1 MLVEGKSNNG
11 HNSIGDES
19 VSNRGITLKELAAR
33 IGLSP
38 GTLSVVLNNTNRAN
52 TIPQK
57 TRDRI
62 HQAAKEYGYRPHYFA
77 RSLRANRSFTIG
89 VIAAELSDGYCAMI
103 LNGVESAA
111 SLQGYFYLNTNHLH
125 RSDLL
130 SHNSQM
136 LIERQVEGIITI
148 DTPIRFETVLPI
160 VAVAGHE
167 DIEGVTNVV
176 LNHTTAA
183 ELGID
188 HLYSLGHR
196 KIALIKGQEFSIDTK
211 TRYEAIVEAAAK
223 RGIIIDEKL
232 TVQLEGINPSPGVG
246 FIAANKLLAK
256 TRDFTALFAF
266 NDMSA
271 IGAIRALQTAGLRV
285 PEDISVMGFDNIYF
299 AEFNSPSLSTIRQ
312 PLFEMGELAAQIL
325 LKRLSKSTNS
335 EEIPQ
340 NLSVEPELII
350 RNSTSKAKNT

>member
-1 MLVEGKSNNG
+1 MISKKDTKSITNG
-11 HNSIGDES
+11 EPSNSVKG
-19 VSNRGITLKELAAR
+19 VTLKELATLV
-33 IGLSP
+33 GLSA
-38 GTLSVVLNNTNRAN
+38 GTVSVVLNNTVRAN

-57 TRDRI
+57 TKDKI
-62 HQAAKEYGYRPHYFA
+62 HQAAKEHGYRPHYFA

-111 SLQGYFYLNTNHLH
+111 SQQGYFYLNTNHMH
-125 RSDLL
+125 RQDLL
-130 SHNSQM
+130 AHNSQM

-148 DTPIRFETVLPI
+148 DTIIRFESDLPI

-167 DIEGVTNVV
+167 NISGVTNVI
-176 LNHTTAA
+176 LDHQKAA

-196 KIALIKGQEFSIDTK
+196 KIAVIRGQEFSSDSKI
-211 TRYEAIVEAAAK
+211 RYETIVAAAAK
-223 RGIIIDEKL
+223 RGIIIDDNL
-232 TVQLEGINPSPGVG
+232 TVQLEGINPSPEVG
-246 FIAANKLLAK
+246 HTAANKLLAK
-256 TRDFTALFAF
+256 NRDFTALFSF

-271 IGAIRALQTAGLRV
+271 IGAIRAFQEAGFRV

-299 AEFNSPSLSTIRQ
+299 AEFNSPSLTTIRQ